1 MPFQTP
7 PPPTQNQYVGILDP
21 RLKNKL
27 QQSDAVFTDQKQGDL
42 NKALDAFKVAQGKN
56 ITPPQHDQGQITP
69 YTEPSFLQ
77 NSAFTGK
84 SFLTG
89 VGESLSDTG
98 EGIKHFGQDIEKGLM
113 HLGENVRGASP
124 AERAQD
130 AAAMQSEQWG
140 NEPLNPAIAKALPG
154 GLANPFDMNKD
165 FIQSGDEGHP
175 VATMAKDLGN
185 LVATIV
191 GSAETG
197 GSSFVLQGV
206 GSGAKEVEKM
216 KANGIQFKN
225 GSDEMYI
232 YGKGL
237 INLFLHKSIAGTVLE
252 GKPGLTNDV
261 VSSLSADATK
271 ELADAAGSA
280 TVQDMAQAY
289 YTKAAKFTEGL
300 QQWGLGVVKKFPI
313 VGAEMA
319 AANVANVG
327 LKAGV
332 NAING
337 RDTFQQG
344 ASAADVPG
352 AISSAFYG
360 GDPHDAHGDLGK
372 VALGLLNSPAA
383 GFSLLHGLST
393 AGALIPG
400 TPYRNVVVESLQHDS
415 STGNVEKIKAQLAD
429 IGAQKGWTPDQI
441 HNTQQTVDA
450 LADVAGKIPKD
461 IAPEK
466 FGKALDIILKRR
478 TLEGVL
484 KSVNDKSPTLDPAFT
499 DKVEPFKDLVNAR
512 IEKEND
518 NLTELVKD
526 KKFTYS
532 FKEGKYYKTMTGA
545 EPEEITKDRYEL
557 EKLKTEQPQEAAPV
571 EDVPKEAEQP
581 KSAPAAEVPTNEAPK
596 PAAPVAGLDELD
608 NELDSLKQ
616 PEAPAPAKPETGIDP
631 NGYQAAAKA
640 EGYKRIDQ
648 HPVGST
654 IDWHGK
660 PMIFVKETSS
670 LAHLKDP
677 ESGNTITTNSGNY
690 VKLYDQPNKEETDN
704 AIQERSAKTSDVGAA
719 SGDST
724 AVGGRVPA
732 PGQAANARTGEE
744 VQSNG
749 QEAQPAGRQPA
760 GEHGLSEAEIK
771 ADNEAHAKA
780 VDEKVRPIADQMVK
794 IENQFNNEGYD
805 LSDDY
810 DSEVLVMDKKTGE
823 QVGPDEL
830 PDHLQELA
838 AQYETVLQKLSEHTH
853 EMGKHL
859 QEARQRFNGEDV
871 THEDVTNQRL
881 PEGEK
886 PYYIAHGGEDKPNY
900 EEVQGKPVPNQ
911 VGLDLFSHQTETG
924 YAVSDGSTGLQ
935 ITKGDTEEEALQ
947 KLHDIT
953 AYSGFNGIEKAINE
967 KYEKGIQSPRGRV
980 SKPKRTEAVI
990 TQATAALG
998 AAKAITGG
1006 GNETR
1011 AQKAEAIKSIDKAI
1025 DEIDKHLEENG
1036 RDAETGEPKEP
1047 TPEPEPTERDQRK
1060 ADREAKKAKVK
1071 EKLDAAI
1078 KDFTDFGRKHANAL
1092 INPEYLQKGLK
1103 MMKLYAEAG
1112 ILKFEDIAEDLADT
1126 IGEELRGMFD
1136 ALKASYLAYAAE
1148 ATDDEVDQM
1157 DNIRSVRK
1165 VKIEDILTPQENEH
1179 NTDNGRPEVD
1189 ENPPAV
1195 PPGEQP
1201 GTPATNVPEKHA
1213 ESAPGRGI
1221 EQGSTPGSEVTGKR
1235 QTAVLGTGGVSSSGG
1250 GTSAGLG
1257 PDGQGEPAGDTG
1269 QGVPKNPAKR
1279 KLAPADQNHVIR
1291 PDDKIGQ
1298 GTALEK
1304 FNGNMDAIFLLNK
1317 LEKEDRNPSPAE
1329 KQQLA
1334 KFVGWGGLSEFLK
1347 GSSSPAHETA
1357 VNAVMTGRSA
1367 QVQNGYSYWDK
1378 KTVDFSADGPVDMA
1392 KYSSF
1397 NELAGYV
1404 KDKLVNSGVAISID
1418 DVRKTLVKNLLS
1430 RDEMQGAIN
1439 STINAHYTEKQVIT
1453 KMWELA
1459 RQLGFK
1465 GGNVLE
1471 PSAGI
1476 GHFFGLMP
1484 KDIAEK
1490 STLTGYEL
1498 DSLTGRMLKK
1508 LYPEARIT
1516 VGGFEKAKVKP
1527 NSQDMIITNV
1537 PFAQTAPYD
1546 ANFPELSKFNM
1557 HNYFI
1562 AKSMRLLKPG
1572 GVAIII
1578 TSKSTMD
1585 GDVKFRDWANSPEGG
1600 NSYLVGAV
1608 RLPNNAFSENAGTQ
1622 VTTDMLVFQKRSDS
1636 TVDLATENAFRYT
1649 QPLGDVDKKGEPIV
1663 HADSEGK
1670 PVDININEYYHTH
1683 PQNMLGKMMTA
1694 HEAGAGGLYGSGD
1707 ATLHAAPGYNVL
1719 TNLSKAVKAMPSDIM
1734 VSHSHVP
1741 QDKPQEHNIE
1751 AMDKKE
1757 GSMFEKNGKI
1767 YVVSGDQGVPQTLT
1781 ATQAKA
1787 AKAYIDVKG
1796 ALMDL
1801 LNQEMAVTPTEDIEA
1816 LRTELNKKYDAFFAK
1831 HGTLSNNRAL
1841 NFISDGD
1848 IDFPLT
1854 ESLETVKYKMEEDKS
1869 GRSRRISIISKS
1881 PIFDKR
1887 VNFPRTEPTKA
1898 ENIQDAINV
1907 SLNYHNG
1914 LDLNYIAQL
1923 TGQSIETAKNTL
1935 LSEGLA
1941 FENPTSGVLETP
1953 EQYLSG
1959 YVRDKLVEA
1968 QAAAKLD
1975 PKMERNVVA
1984 LEKVIPKDIPSS
1996 LIQYSLGSSWIP
2008 ASVYEGFIKELIG
2021 VETAVRYKERTGKW
2035 EVRTG
2040 SGLYDSRNITT
2051 YAAGGRSAI
2060 DLLED
2065 SLNNRQTTIHASK
2078 ADGGGVLMKETEAA
2092 RAKQEELQEA
2102 FVSHMRSNTQAQELT
2117 EPIYNNTFNGHVE
2130 REWTVPDIEYY
2141 PGQSKEIKMYK
2152 HQKKSVT
2159 RGLNESTMGAQ
2170 EVGSGKTFIQHV
2182 LVMEA
2187 KRLGLARKTLVGVL
2201 NSTLGQYVTS
2211 FRKMYPTAKLL
2222 VPTKAEMEPKGRAKL
2237 FAKIATQDWDA
2248 IILPHSQVTMIPDD
2262 PERQKAYIREQVDE
2276 MMAALEEAQGYNE
2289 KKEINKALKDL
2300 ELEIMKIDD
2309 PDIIGYDKS
2318 GNIKRKVK
2326 DVAKKALGVEK
2337 GISKALDRHTDK
2349 TALNFEQMGID
2360 NLIIDEA
2367 HEFKKLGFQTAFGQ
2381 IKGIDPGKSQRS
2393 QSLYLKTRWIQEKT
2407 GGKNVNFFTGTP
2419 ISNTMAE
2426 VWTWMRYL
2434 RPDMLKRMGIE
2445 SFDQFVNTFGVIA
2458 ADVEFTSTGTFKN
2471 VNRFRSFQ
2479 NAPELL
2485 NAFRAMS
2492 YVLLKEDVQEFI
2504 DADSVPKLKNG
2515 KPTRRVIPITPPV
2528 EKQIK
2533 QIMRRLEWYN
2543 RLSGQEKKKNKHVP
2557 MVSYGMATKSAIDPR
2572 LIDPAAE
2579 DHPLSKLNYMIKD
2592 AIAKYHET
2600 TPVKG
2605 TQMIFSDKFN
2615 SVNGDNMYMDEDGQ
2629 FLNPAYG
2636 KKAFNLFD
2644 DIRKKLIAGGV
2655 PAHEIAIVSDPKY
2668 DNQLRKEA
2676 LFEDMKEGKIR
2687 FALGST
2693 AKMGV
2698 GVNAQDRMVGQH
2710 HIDAPV
2716 RPMDDEQRDGRM
2728 IRPGNLNKIVEKFI
2742 YGMEGT
2748 ADAQTYQ
2755 MLTNKSKFIKQLMKS
2770 GTVERVIDDAAGEVV
2785 LDYDEMMASLSGSQ
2799 YAMKKISVDAQIKKE
2814 KTKKDIF
2821 HGKIIQAGQD
2831 LRHAERSLVREK
2843 ATLKDQLAQAH
2854 NVSELFPDGNILSLK
2869 ATGQEE
2875 ATDKF
2880 SEAADKYLERLR
2892 AKFEQ
2897 SPTKYSKGAFQLNG
2911 VEVELSMSSTPS
2923 GEPMLYY
2930 SIPELGI
2937 IDRMSDS
2944 DSGFYVPSG
2953 KGVGLLASIRSKISD
2968 VQIKPANTQAHIKQL
2983 DDNITRLKVD
2993 VEKQFDDK
3001 HLKELEKESED
3012 LKEKMIQE
3020 GIAKEAKNKAANREE
3035 DDTDPDDEGGD
3046 DEPPVGPQPTG
3057 GVTGGVFDHT
3067 NIAGALDWLD
3077 KQKAKTGN
3085 QMMGMLIPIP
3095 PAIWNGAIDVMKGI
3109 LKATNSTQ
3117 KAIRVASKYIQD
3129 RGGSVAQAKDFEQ
3142 SMNEKMTN
3150 TKAGQLAILP
3160 DSEEAH
3166 TPEEMLRGAQLIQS
3180 RVKLANNLTPDEQ
3193 ALSNIELTLLNKKEL
3208 HRYIEIG
3215 AVLAVDPQG
3224 VLTADVNDFFAR
3236 VENRMRPKMGT
3247 SVPPPVPPVPPT
3259 GDGGAPDDEEPISPR
3274 GRIPKANKLPMD
3286 PLAEE
3291 AEPEDN
3297 LPEGTRQNY
3306 SIWGNLKDIHVR
3318 NLEQLKAYGNDISS
3332 MDALREAIKL
3342 ATSRSQSSVD
3352 IKLANDRITRLV
3364 GEAGYKALREALIES
3379 RLRGTRQRWNDF
3391 ARQIKV
3397 TSDNEI
3403 DDLFEAGKRSPM
3415 YSILSDLQGY
3425 DGDESPA
3432 TTILTHLDNGE
3443 YDDAREYMSDMFSH
3457 AGDNVAYYDKL
3468 SNGKT
3473 FDEMTHKV
3481 DGEVQFRDP
3490 KMQEALGQYKQ
3501 HIEKP
3506 FMISHESN
3514 DGIFSDALGPLETY
3528 YPLTATGTSAHK
3540 VYMPSRSKYNAPD
3553 NINNHFTTGSADQ
3566 YSSAISDL
3574 SRKLGASIKTNNK
3587 ATFIN
3592 ALQEANLIHKVS
3604 ADAPNTAVIEV
3615 QGVPY
3620 TARKVPISDARTIIQ
3635 NGTAVT
3641 VPVRYLMIP
3650 DWLYKEIAPIIEGE
3664 DDLKGD
3670 DHYSIMGH
3678 VLNASV
3684 NLMLG
3689 GPAEAISHTHRL
3701 LSAITN
3707 SMPYMQEWA
3716 YKNGVLGHAGGL
3728 ILNNLFVKKFTG
3740 MGKVLFTN
3748 AGSDEFAADVQEMAK
3763 LGLIPE
3769 KTWTHTYSAEFARSM
3784 GVDPVQFPIPYKD
3797 IASGEWKKVFKK
3809 GKLFDFSPMLY
3820 GRNGFDLKARVVM
3833 YRLVKAMNPEAT
3845 PEQHVKMQGDMG
3857 QYTQSLQARVEKFIK
3872 KHGFGPFATFARTYY
3887 RAGFKA
3893 VTGTTPL
3900 PIDAPNFKRLFSGG
3914 QEAGDAAKFMYY
3926 KLAQLISSGVLGYI
3940 GYWALA
3946 HHGVTGKWPWD
3957 DKHSKIGKIPITEG
3971 MKRNKLIKKYFFNKR
3986 TGAYDDLDMSFF
3998 NIPMSRGLRATGID
4012 RAYQVHQLG
4021 GTTGQSV
4028 EASQVEAAN
4037 TMAGMYSS
4045 SALISIPFTTM
4056 TGDAP
4061 YMTTLRGFTGKAQPG
4076 FLKKVNTAPAGL
4088 QLPMNFAA
4096 GMMGINPLL
4105 ESLNPASGAIIDEY
4119 NAEDYQSGKL
4129 MKSII
4134 NIAMPGLI
4142 SPHGSDDK
4150 QSDNL
4155 HKQAKAIAT
4164 TLEKEHHKA
4173 KK

>member
-1 MPFQTP
+1 MAQLFFTGNPEIQKAIQEGT
-7 PPPTQNQYVGILDP
+7 TEG
-21 RLKNKL
+21 NKQAYDNAKFDL
-27 QQSDAVFTDQKQGDL
+27 TGGVVEDGSNSKVLNLTGDL
-42 NKALDAFKVAQGKN
+42 
-56 ITPPQHDQGQITP
+56 
-69 YTEPSFLQ
+69 
-77 NSAFTGK
+77 
-84 SFLTG
+84 
-89 VGESLSDTG
+89 
-98 EGIKHFGQDIEKGLM
+98 
-113 HLGENVRGASP
+113 
-124 AERAQD
+124 
-130 AAAMQSEQWG
+130 
-140 NEPLNPAIAKALPG
+140 LNMVPAIAGA
-154 GLANPFDMNKD
+154 
-165 FIQSGDEGHP
+165 
-175 VATMAKDLGN
+175 
-185 LVATIV
+185 
-191 GSAETG
+191 SATG
-197 GSSFVLQGV
+197 GGSFFLQGV
-206 GSGAKEVEKM
+206 GSSSRAVDKM
-216 KANGIQFKN
+216 KEKGVKFENHSDDLFVL
-225 GSDEMYI
+225 GSGMI
-232 YGKGL
+232 NLALGKGL
-237 INLFLHKSIAGTVLE
+237 AHTILGDV
-252 GKPGLTNDV
+252 GKGLTDDV
-261 VSSLSADATK
+261 VSSLSADVTK
-271 ELADAAGSA
+271 ELGEKAATMTSE
-280 TVQDMAQAY
+280 DIAQAY
-289 YTKAAKFTEGL
+289 YTKGLEFSQRL
-300 QQWGLGVVKKFPI
+300 QQYGLGVIKKYPI
-313 VGAEMA
+313 IASEVA
-319 AANVANVG
+319 AANVASVG
-327 LKAGV
+327 LKGAVNKLNEGAGQ
-332 NAING
+332 G
-337 RDTFQQG
+337 DTLPG
-344 ASAADVPG
+344 GNMADVPG
-352 AISSAFYG
+352 AIGSAVYNG
-360 GDPHDAHGDLGK
+360 ETSANGDLGQF
-372 VALGLLNSPAA
+372 GLNLLTSPAA
-383 GFSLLHGLST
+383 GFSALHAATT
-393 AGALIPG
+393 AGALFNG
-400 TPYRNVVVESLQHDS
+400 SPYKNVVVESLQHDS
-415 STGNVEKIKAQLAD
+415 STGNVEKIKSQLAD
-429 IGAQKGWTPDQI
+429 IGAQKGWTDDEI

-450 LADVAGKIPKD
+450 MADVAGKIPKD
-461 IAPEK
+461 IAPGK
-466 FGKALDIILKRR
+466 FGQAIDIILKRR

-484 KSVNDKSPTLDPAFT
+484 KEVNTKSPTLDPAFT
-499 DKVEPFKDLVNAR
+499 DKVEPFKDLLNAR

-518 NLTELVKD
+518 NLAELVKD

-532 FKEGKYYKTMTGA
+532 FKEGKYYKTMAGE

-571 EDVPKEAEQP
+571 EALPSEAKQP
-581 KSAPAAEVPTNEAPK
+581 AAAPAAAVPADEAAK

-616 PEAPAPAKPETGIDP
+616 QETPAPAKPETGIDP
-631 NGYQAAAKA
+631 NDYQAAAKA
-640 EGYKRIDQ
+640 KGYKRIDQ
-648 HPVGST
+648 HPIGST
-654 IDWHGK
+654 IDWYGK
-660 PMIFVKETSS
+660 PMIFVKETNS

-677 ESGNTITTNSGNY
+677 EDGNVITTNSGNP
-690 VKLYDQPNKEETDN
+690 VKLYDKPKEETDH
-704 AIQERSAKTSDVGAA
+704 AIQERSAKTPDVGAA

-724 AVGGRVPA
+724 AVGGREPA

-749 QEAQPAGRQPA
+749 QEAQPAGQQPA
-760 GEHGLSEAEIK
+760 GEYGVTKPKKGEQIYDKVKNQVVTVNRVFPAPANTPHENENFLVDITRPDGKKAINMPASQFTSEIPEEHIK
-771 ADNEAHAKA
+771 AQNDQDQKDL
-780 VDEKVRPIADQMVK
+780 DEKVRPIADQMVK
-794 IENQFNNEGYD
+794 IENQFHNEGYD

-859 QEARQRFNGEDV
+859 QEARQRFNGEDIS
-871 THEDVTNQRL
+871 HEDVTNQRL

-886 PYYIAHGGEDKPNY
+886 PYYIAKGSPESPEHE
-900 EEVQGKPVPNQ
+900 QTTGKPVLPET
-911 VGLDLFSHQTETG
+911 GLDLFVHERKDDPVDYS
-924 YAVSDGSTGLQ
+924 VSEGSTGLS
-935 ITKGDTEEEALQ
+935 IATGDTEQEA
-947 KLHDIT
+947 
-953 AYSGFNGIEKAINE
+953 IESAKALIDKQTPEGLKKIIDE

-1047 TPEPEPTERDQRK
+1047 APEPEPTEQDQRQT
-1060 ADREAKKAKVK
+1060 DREAKKAAVK
-1071 EKLDAAI
+1071 EKLDAAKRAFLDSLNKATSGI
-1078 KDFTDFGRKHANAL
+1078 D
-1092 INPEYLQKGLK
+1092 PESLAKGLK
-1103 MMKLYAEAG
+1103 MMAVYAEAG
-1112 ILKFEDIAEDLADT
+1112 ILKFRDIAEDLAADL
-1126 IGEELRGMFD
+1126 GEGLRDIFD
-1136 ALKASYLAYAAE
+1136 ALKTSYLAYAAH
-1148 ATDDEVDQM
+1148 ATEDELDQM
-1157 DNIRSVRK
+1157 DNTRDVRK
-1165 VKIEDILTPQENEH
+1165 IKIEDILTPQENEH

-1201 GTPATNVPEKHA
+1201 GAPATNVPEKHA

-1221 EQGSTPGSEVTGKR
+1221 EQGSAPGSEVTGKR
-1235 QTAVLGTGGVSSSGG
+1235 QTAVIGTGGVSSSGG

-1269 QGVPKNPAKR
+1269 QGVSKNPAKR
-1279 KLAPADQNHVIR
+1279 KLTPADQNHVIR

-1334 KFVGWGGLSEFLK
+1334 RFVGWGGLSEFLK

-1367 QVQNGYSYWDK
+1367 QVQNSYNYWDK
-1378 KTVDFSADGPVDMA
+1378 KTIDTSADGPVDVS

-1397 NELAGYV
+1397 SDLANYV
-1404 KDKLVNSGVAISID
+1404 KDKIVNSGVAISID

-1484 KDIAEK
+1484 NDIAEK

-1649 QPLGDVDKKGEPIV
+1649 QPLGDVDKKGEAIV

-1670 PVDININEYYHTH
+1670 PVDININEYYHAH

-1941 FENPTSGVLETP
+1941 YENPTSGVLETP

-1975 PKMERNVVA
+1975 PKMERNVAA

-2021 VETAVRYKERTGKW
+2021 VETGVRYKERTGKW

-2102 FVSHMRSNTQAQELT
+2102 FVAHMRSNTQAQELT

-2557 MVSYGMATKSAIDPR
+2557 LVSYGMATKSAIDPR

-2911 VEVELSMSSTPS
+2911 VDVELSMSSTPS

-2983 DDNITRLKVD
+2983 DDNIARLKVD

-3067 NIAGALDWLD
+3067 NIAGALDWLEN
-3077 KQKAKTGN
+3077 QKAKTGN
-3085 QMMGMLIPIP
+3085 TMMGMLIPIP

-3180 RVKLANNLTPDEQ
+3180 RVKLAKNLNPDEQ

-3236 VENRMRPKMGT
+3236 VENRLHPKMGT

-3259 GDGGAPDDEEPISPR
+3259 GDGGLPDDEEPIAPR

-3291 AEPEDN
+3291 VEPERN

-3318 NLEQLKAYGNDISS
+3318 NLEQLKIYGQDIGS

-3540 VYMPSRSKYNAPD
+3540 VYMPSKSKYNAPD

-3566 YSSAISDL
+3566 YSSAIADL

-3587 ATFIN
+3587 AIFIN
-3592 ALQEANLIHKVS
+3592 ALQEAGLMAKVS
-3604 ADAPNTAVIEV
+3604 ADSPNDGFISIN
-3615 QGVPY
+3615 GIPY
-3620 TARKVPISDARTIIQ
+3620 PATKVPISDARTIIQ

-3641 VPVRYLMIP
+3641 VPVRYMLIP
-3650 DWLYKEIAPIIEGE
+3650 NWLHKEIAPIIEGE

-3689 GPAEAISHTHRL
+3689 GPAEAISHSHRL

-3857 QYTQSLQARVEKFIK
+3857 QYTQTLQGRVEKFIK
-3872 KHGFGPFATFARTYY
+3872 RNGFGPFATFARTYY

-3900 PIDAPNFKRLFSGG
+3900 PLDAPNFKRLFSGE
-3914 QEAGDAAKFMYY
+3914 QQAGDAAKFMYY

-3946 HHGVTGKWPWD
+3946 HHGVTGKWPWE
-3957 DKHSKIGKIPITEG
+3957 DKHAKIGKIPITEA
-3971 MKRNKLIKKYFFNKR
+3971 MKRNKLIKKYFYNKR

-4061 YMTTLRGFTGKAQPG
+4061 YMTTLRGYTGKAEPG
-4076 FLKKVNTAPAGL
+4076 FLKKVKTAPAGL

-4105 ESLNPASGAIIDEY
+4105 ENLNPASGAIIDEY

-4142 SPHGSDDK
+4142 SPHGSDQK

-4155 HKQAKAIAT
+4155 QKQAKAIQT
-4164 TLEKEHHKA
+4164 TIDKEHHKA